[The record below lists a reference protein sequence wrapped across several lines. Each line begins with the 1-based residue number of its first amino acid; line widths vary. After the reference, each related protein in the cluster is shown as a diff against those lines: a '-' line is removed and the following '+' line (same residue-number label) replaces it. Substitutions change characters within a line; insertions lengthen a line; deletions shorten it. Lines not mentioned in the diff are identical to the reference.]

1 MGKPLAESKAE
12 VSYAADFFAWFAE
25 EAVRVDGG
33 YRVAPSGA
41 NRALVLRQ
49 PVGPCL
55 LITPWNFPAAMA
67 ARKIG
72 PAVAAG
78 CTMVLKPAHQTPLSA
93 LAMAQILEDAGLPPG
108 VLNVVTTSQAAATTS
123 PLLADGRLR
132 KLSFTG
138 STEVGR
144 RLLAAASE
152 RVLRTSM
159 ELGGN
164 APFLVFADADLDRA
178 LEGALLAKMRN
189 GGEACTSANRF
200 YVHSSLHDEFAERL
214 ALAMSSLPMGRGTE
228 PGVRA
233 GPLIDASQR
242 AKVAALV
249 DDAVDRGARVL
260 CGGSAPDGPG
270 YFYEPTVLVDVPDD
284 AELCRAEIFGPVAP
298 LFRFGP
304 DDEALAA
311 ANRTEY
317 GLVAY
322 AYTNDLSRSFWLAE
336 HLEVG
341 MLGLNRGMVSDPSAP
356 FGGVKESGIGR
367 EGGGLGIDEYL
378 EVKYIAIDQTW

>member
-1 MGKPLAESKAE
+1 
-12 VSYAADFFAWFAE
+12 
-25 EAVRVDGG
+25 
-33 YRVAPSGA
+33 
-41 NRALVLRQ
+41 
-49 PVGPCL
+49 
-55 LITPWNFPAAMA
+55 
-67 ARKIG
+67 
-72 PAVAAG
+72 
-78 CTMVLKPAHQTPLSA
+78 
-93 LAMAQILEDAGLPPG
+93 
-108 VLNVVTTSQAAATTS
+108 
-123 PLLADGRLR
+123 
-132 KLSFTG
+132 
-138 STEVGR
+138 
-144 RLLAAASE
+144 
-152 RVLRTSM
+152 M